1 MSQAPKRRRFSSR
14 VLPLS
19 VLVAVVGANNPT
31 LAGERGAAR
40 PAAGGSGALDRLG
53 YSVEGAESSHGA
65 DLRMWRSDANGPQG
79 PMQVSAA
86 AASDVGG
93 GDRFDEAQNR
103 ALGRA
108 YLADMYR
115 RYGSWP
121 DAVAAYNWGPGHMNG
136 WIGDG
141 RSPDKLPPAVA
152 RYQTRVLVTAGL
164 PIDGPDAGVG
174 RPANARLSRLAM
186 LRVLAKREMAARRRA
201 SVGSD
206 EVTRLYT
213 ELMRATD
220 PAARWPRL
228 TRVPPRNGTSGT
240 SISLQDSW
248 GSGVG

>member
-1 MSQAPKRRRFSSR
+1 MSQAPQRRRFLSR
-14 VLPLS
+14 VLLLL
-19 VLVAVVGANNPT
+19 VLVVVGGANNPT
-31 LAGERGAAR
+31 LAGERGAVG

-65 DLRMWRSDANGPQG
+65 DARMWRPDPNGPQG

-86 AASDVGG
+86 AAADVGG

-108 YLADMYR
+108 YLADMYH

-121 DAVAAYNWGPGHMNG
+121 DALAAYNWGPGHMTG
-136 WIGDG
+136 WIGSG
-141 RSPDKLPPAVA
+141 RPADKLPPAVA

-186 LRVLAKREMAARRRA
+186 LRSLAKREMAARRR
-201 SVGSD
+201 SSIGSD
-206 EVTRLYT
+206 EVALLYT
-213 ELMRATD
+213 ELMRVTST
-220 PAARWPRL
+220 AAR
-228 TRVPPRNGTSGT
+228 
-240 SISLQDSW
+240 
-248 GSGVG
+248 